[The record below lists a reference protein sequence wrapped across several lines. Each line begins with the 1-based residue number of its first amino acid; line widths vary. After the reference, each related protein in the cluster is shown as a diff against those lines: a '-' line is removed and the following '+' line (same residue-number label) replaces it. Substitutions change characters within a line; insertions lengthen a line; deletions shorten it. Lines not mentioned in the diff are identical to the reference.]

1 MRHRS
6 VRDVIAD
13 RKPITVHGGT
23 TVFAAARLMKKH
35 HVGALMVVEGDRLTG
50 IFTERDVVFGVLA
63 EERDASTTRVSDVMT
78 ANPRTIDADK
88 TVGHALM
95 LMYDGGFRHVPV
107 VDNGK
112 PLGMISARDAL
123 DCGFV
128 ECVVED
134 GQLDHAVEEWLAM
147 LVSAGPNAIREQ
159 KALIRK
165 WEDASIS
172 QAIALGIESFHAAYQ
187 SGGPRG

>member
-35 HVGALMVVEGDRLTG
+35 HVGALMVVDGDRLAG
-50 IFTERDVVFGVLA
+50 IFTERDVVFRVLA
-63 EERDASTTRVSDVMT
+63 EGRDASTTRVSEVMT
-78 ANPRTIDADK
+78 ANPRTVDADK
-88 TVGHALM
+88 AVGYALM

-107 VDNGK
+107 VDDGK

-123 DCGFV
+123 GPELQEFELELV
-128 ECVVED
+128 
-134 GQLDHAVEEWLAM
+134 QRDHIGEIL
-147 LVSAGPNAIREQ
+147 
-159 KALIRK
+159 
-165 WEDASIS
+165 
-172 QAIALGIESFHAAYQ
+172 
-187 SGGPRG
+187 

>member
-1 MRHRS
+1 MRHRLA
-6 VRDVIAD
+6 RDVIAE

-23 TVFAAARLMKKH
+23 TVAAAARLMKKH
-35 HVGALMVVEGDRLTG
+35 HVGALMVVEGERLTG

-123 DCGFV
+123 GPELQEV
-128 ECVVED
+128 ELELV
-134 GQLDHAVEEWLAM
+134 QRDH
-147 LVSAGPNAIREQ
+147 IREI
-159 KALIRK
+159 L
-165 WEDASIS
+165 
-172 QAIALGIESFHAAYQ
+172 
-187 SGGPRG
+187 

>member
-23 TVFAAARLMKKH
+23 TVSAAARLMKKH
-35 HVGALMVVEGDRLTG
+35 HVGALMVVEGDGLIG
-50 IFTERDVVFGVLA
+50 IFTERDIVFRVLA
-63 EERDASTTRVSDVMT
+63 EGRDALTTRVSEVMT

-88 TVGHALM
+88 AVGHALM

-107 VDNGK
+107 VDNGT

-123 DCGFV
+123 GPELQEFELELV
-128 ECVVED
+128 
-134 GQLDHAVEEWLAM
+134 QRDHIGEIL
-147 LVSAGPNAIREQ
+147 
-159 KALIRK
+159 
-165 WEDASIS
+165 
-172 QAIALGIESFHAAYQ
+172 
-187 SGGPRG
+187 